1 MGQPLSGPL
10 LVPVAEEKNCLEK
23 LGQAIKCSGPE
34 DTRITSV
41 HSSLAGSGDIA
52 SRGGGEGSRSSV
64 LPCSQKEEG
73 QNIGGK
79 HNDYHSF
86 YL

>member
-1 MGQPLSGPL
+1 MGQLLSGPL

-41 HSSLAGSGDIA
+41 HSSLARSGDVA
-52 SRGGGEGSRSSV
+52 SQGGSRSSV
-64 LPCSQKEEG
+64 LPCSQKE
-73 QNIGGK
+73 GGTEYWEK
-79 HNDYHSF
+79 A
-86 YL
+86 